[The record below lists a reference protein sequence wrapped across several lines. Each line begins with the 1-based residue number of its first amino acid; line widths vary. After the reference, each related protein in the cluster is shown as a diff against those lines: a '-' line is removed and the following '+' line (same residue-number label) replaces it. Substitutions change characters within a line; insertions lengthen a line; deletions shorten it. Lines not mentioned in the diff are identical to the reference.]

1 MKKHKHTSYQYDWK
15 NKIGWPYK
23 DDPLDDP
30 QYIKDRDAFFKENG
44 IKDIILG
51 ETTEKQREMP
61 KLRIKI
67 YIFLRNDF

>member
-1 MKKHKHTSYQYDWK
+1 MLSLKRMVMDGGS
-15 NKIGWPYK
+15 
-23 DDPLDDP
+23 
-30 QYIKDRDAFFKENG
+30 